1 MYPLTQKIV
10 TNMLKVTQSM
20 GSEWVSTARIKT

>member
-1 MYPLTQKIV
+1 
-10 TNMLKVTQSM
+10 MLKVTQSV